1 VVPEE
6 FGHHSSKDD
15 ITSCHCSVNKTRQG
29 QFGKRNTKGANAR
42 EEDTME
48 GTEMQKR
55 HKGPRF
61 KRGTMS
67 VDGEDIQQE
76 LQEAIQLEMEK

>member
-1 VVPEE
+1 VDSGKQWVPEE
-6 FGHHSSKDD
+6 FGHHSSEDD
-15 ITSCHCSVNKTRQG
+15 MRSCHCSVNETRQG
-29 QFGKRNTKGANAR
+29 QFSKRNTKGVNAR
-42 EEDTME
+42 EEGTME
-48 GTEMQKR
+48 RTEMQKQ

-76 LQEAIQLEMEK
+76 L